1 MDLLLILKSA
11 RHKDI
16 QQYNINDCIRNE
28 QSSWLAKNSTF
39 ELILNLNNWDGNFK
53 NFKTKF
59 DQGIYCRIG

>member
-28 QSSWLAKNSTF
+28 QSSYLAKNSTF
-39 ELILNLNNWDGNFK
+39 GLIPNNWDGNFK

>member
-59 DQGIYCRIG
+59 DQGIYIAE